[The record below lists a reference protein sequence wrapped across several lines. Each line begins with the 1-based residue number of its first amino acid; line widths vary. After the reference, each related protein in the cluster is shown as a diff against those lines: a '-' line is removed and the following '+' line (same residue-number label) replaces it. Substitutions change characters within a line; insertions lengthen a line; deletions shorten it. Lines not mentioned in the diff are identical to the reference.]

1 MLGVDIAVLL
11 VRHDHQQ
18 EGMPMSLFISVTTPT
33 SAFSECPMDKA
44 ITFFAASAIM
54 ERRGGNF
61 PPGPE
66 LDISFMVTGPKDAPD
81 FQGMRM
87 GGYNEE
93 NHTLYFETAIPPHL
107 NQSAAAP
114 QYVQAV
120 LQDAVDNAQD
130 YFNELGVD
138 FDYDHWHQA
147 INALARPGYA
157 QQATQ

>member
-1 MLGVDIAVLL
+1 
-11 VRHDHQQ
+11 
-18 EGMPMSLFISVTTPT
+18 MSLYISVTTPT
-33 SAFSECPMDKA
+33 SAFNECPMDKA
-44 ITFFAASAIM
+44 ITFFAASVVM
-54 ERRGGNF
+54 EKRVGNF

-66 LDISFMVTGPKDAPD
+66 LDITFMVTGPKDAPD

-107 NQSAAAP
+107 NQSDAAP

-138 FDYDHWHQA
+138 FDSDRWHHV
-147 INALARPGYA
+147 INALARPEYA
-157 QQATQ
+157 HQTT